1 MRMACAIV
9 FVVFTFL
16 FVYDYQTDLIAY
28 TQHVLSRGATTYNR
42 IVGAV
47 VITLA
52 LTLLSVGVR
61 AVLKLRARFH
71 ALVYFPSL
79 LLLVLLAGGQT
90 DGAGDLSFGFWM
102 WAFPLSLVVYAGVLF
117 FCHGILNLHID
128 ISQDRWY
135 SQMMWENM
143 LLLLLQFAFTVGISN
158 HDDVF
163 HEQLCAER
171 LLAEGHHE
179 EALDACSRIAAPDTV
194 LTCLRAMALSRMGT
208 LGERMFEKPVTGGS
222 TALQPDGHAVRLA
235 MLPADSFYCYV
246 GKRPMR
252 PMSTIGY
259 LHFLERHHL
268 ARRPAA
274 DYLLTACL
282 LDKDL
287 DGFVSTVG
295 RYYKVDSLLPKHY
308 REALTLYT
316 HTRST
321 PRLVYHTNVMDADF
335 QDYQAL
341 ERKFPDKRE
350 RQTALRATYGNTYW
364 YYWQY
369 GR

>member
-79 LLLVLLAGGQT
+79 LLLALLAGGQT

-143 LLLLLQFAFTVGISN
+143 LLLLLQFAFVVGISN

-163 HEQLCAER
+163 HEQLRAER

-194 LTCLRAMALSRMGT
+194 LTCLRAMALSRMG
-208 LGERMFEKPVTGGS
+208 L
-222 TALQPDGHAVRLA
+222 
-235 MLPADSFYCYV
+235 
-246 GKRPMR
+246 
-252 PMSTIGY
+252 
-259 LHFLERHHL
+259 
-268 ARRPAA
+268 
-274 DYLLTACL
+274 
-282 LDKDL
+282 
-287 DGFVSTVG
+287 
-295 RYYKVDSLLPKHY
+295 SLIHI
-308 REALTLYT
+308 
-316 HTRST
+316 
-321 PRLVYHTNVMDADF
+321 
-335 QDYQAL
+335 
-341 ERKFPDKRE
+341 
-350 RQTALRATYGNTYW
+350 
-364 YYWQY
+364 
-369 GR
+369 